1 MPANDVLSNLFSTI
15 MENEKRNTK
24 ECIIMPASTLLQETL
39 KVMQKN
45 GYIGEFE
52 LIDDRIMPK
61 LKVQLLGRINK
72 CGSIKPRY
80 STKWQLISQWERRY
94 LPAVG
99 MGIILLSTDKGVMSH
114 NDAMNQKLGGRLL
127 GYVY

>member
-1 MPANDVLSNLFSTI
+1 MPAIDALSNLFSTI
-15 MENEKRNTK
+15 MENEKRNKK
-24 ECIIMPASTLLQETL
+24 ECIVVPASTLLQETL
-39 KVMQKN
+39 KVMQKY

-80 STKWQLISQWERRY
+80 PTKWSTIDKWERRY

-99 MGIILLSTDKGVMSH
+99 MGILIISTDKGIMSH
-114 NDAMNQKLGGRLL
+114 IDAVKMRIGGRLL

>member
-1 MPANDVLSNLFSTI
+1 MPANDILSNLFSTI
-15 MENEKRNTK
+15 IENERRNRK
-24 ECIIMPASTLLQETL
+24 ECIVMPASKLLQETL
-39 KVMQKN
+39 KVLQKH

-72 CGSIKPRY
+72 CGAIKPRY
-80 STKWQLISQWERRY
+80 STNWQLMGQWERRY

-99 MGIILLSTDKGVMSH
+99 MGIILVSTDRGVMSH
-114 NDAMNQKLGGRLL
+114 IDAMNQKLGGRLL

>member
-1 MPANDVLSNLFSTI
+1 MPAKDLIANLFNTI
-15 MENEKRNTK
+15 YENEKRNKK
-24 ECIIMPASTLLQETL
+24 ECYVMPASKLLMNTL
-39 KVMQKN
+39 KVLQKY

-72 CGSIKPRY
+72 CGAIKPRFPV
-80 STKWQLISQWERRY
+80 KWDEIDKWERKY

-99 MGIILLSTDKGVMSH
+99 FGLLILSTNEGIMSH
-114 NDAMNQKLGGRLL
+114 IEAQQKRIGGRLL

>member
-114 NDAMNQKLGGRLL
+114 NDAMKQKLGGRLL